1 MPYKNIKV
9 TTKDN
14 IATVTLSRPK
24 ALNALNVE
32 TLDELVAVFE
42 DIADDPEIGGVIVTG
57 EGEKAFVA
65 GADISEMAEMD
76 VREAHDFSALGQ
88 ETLNMIESIGKPV
101 IAVVN
106 GYALGGGLEVAMA
119 CDIIL
124 ASEKARFGQPEVKL
138 GVIPGFGGT
147 QRLVRRVGAHLA
159 KEIIFSGQQFD
170 AQRALAIGLV
180 NAVHPPEQLMDA
192 AVKMM
197 KAIMAN
203 GPVAIELAKS
213 AINNGAD
220 LTLESG
226 MIIERD
232 AFAQCFATDDQQEGM
247 KAFIEKRDP
256 KFKGE

>member
-1 MPYKNIKV
+1 MAYKNIKFAVKDRIAIV
-9 TTKDN
+9 T
-14 IATVTLSRPK
+14 ISRPK

-42 DIADDPEIGGVIVTG
+42 ELADDPDVGGIILTG
-57 EGEKAFVA
+57 EGETAFVA

-88 ETLNMIESIGKPV
+88 ETLNMIAGIGKPV

-106 GYALGGGLEVAMA
+106 GYALGGGLEIAMA

-170 AQRALAIGLV
+170 SQRALAIGLV
-180 NAVHPPEQLMDA
+180 NALHPPEQLMDA

-197 KAIMAN
+197 KNIMAN
-203 GPVAIELAKS
+203 GPVAVELAKS

-220 LTLESG
+220 LNLETG
-226 MIIERD
+226 LIIERD
-232 AFAQCFATDDQQEGM
+232 AFAQCFATQDQGEGM
-247 KAFIEKRDP
+247 KAFAEKRDP

>member
-9 TTKDN
+9 ENKDG
-14 IATVTLSRPK
+14 IAVVTLSRPK

-32 TLDELVAVFE
+32 TLGELVAVFE
-42 DIADDPEIGGVIVTG
+42 DLADDVEVGGVILTG

-65 GADISEMAEMD
+65 GADITEMIEMD

-88 ETLNMIESIGKPV
+88 ETLSMIESIGKPV
-101 IAVVN
+101 IAAVN
-106 GYALGGGLEVAMA
+106 GFALGGGLEIAMC

-138 GVIPGFGGT
+138 GVLPGFGGT

-192 AVKMM
+192 AIKMM
-197 KAIMAN
+197 KTIMAN

-220 LTLESG
+220 LTLDSG
-226 MIIERD
+226 VIIERD
-232 AFAQCFATDDQQEGM
+232 AFAQCFATEDQKEGM
-247 KAFIEKRDP
+247 KAFIEKRNP
-256 KFKGE
+256 KFRGE